1 MRAKLLVLMFA
12 VLVLAL
18 ASQPAAKASVFCPAY
33 TCFDAGQACVNNGGS
48 PIPGSSTETCYTLPT
63 HDTYPMGIMYCYYSS
78 TNTTHGQ
85 DCYWG

>member
-1 MRAKLLVLMFA
+1 MRVKILVLMFA
-12 VLVLAL
+12 VTVLAL

-33 TCFDAGQACVNNGGS
+33 TCFDAGQACVNNGGA

-63 HDTYPMGIMYCYYSS
+63 HDTYPMAIMYCYYSS
-78 TNTTHGQ
+78 TNTTQGQ